1 VEGKNV
7 EELRKKGV
15 PDLEIQE
22 WMTLGH
28 AFPHTYQELTPFT
41 RTHCIPGNFL
51 HLTQLSSNTMT
62 DLVIGLAKTYQI
74 IIRFDKGY
82 GYYNKAHIQEMAAK
96 RFKQMNIGLS
106 ACYREPIEAYVHK
119 FTKKWGGFLKVDLL
133 SPKNDTYPL
142 LRGDRPFM
150 LPIGSAGAKIIGKV
164 EKGYA
169 LKTSELQLHVFREGL
184 AGYTTN
190 ELHKELVATAYL
202 AGMEIEFA
210 KIDKPHVT
218 HRYAFVTVATPV
230 SREALLTRPFKIEG
244 MSFTFN
250 TPIPAAEKQQN
261 KESGDKDTRIT
272 TTIVITGISRDYG
285 QAKVSNS
292 IRNLIGVDNIVLVSY
307 GQAKFDAQGR
317 HLGTC
322 YVQLANAIVHTQW
335 SRMRPMKLIPGG
347 GHCAST

>member
-1 VEGKNV
+1 
-7 EELRKKGV
+7 
-15 PDLEIQE
+15 
-22 WMTLGH
+22 
-28 AFPHTYQELTPFT
+28 
-41 RTHCIPGNFL
+41 
-51 HLTQLSSNTMT
+51 
-62 DLVIGLAKTYQI
+62 
-74 IIRFDKGY
+74 
-82 GYYNKAHIQEMAAK
+82 
-96 RFKQMNIGLS
+96 
-106 ACYREPIEAYVHK
+106 
-119 FTKKWGGFLKVDLL
+119 
-133 SPKNDTYPL
+133 L
-142 LRGDRPFM
+142 LRGDRPFV
-150 LPIGSAGAKIIGKV
+150 LPIGSAGAKITGKV

-285 QAKVSNS
+285 QAEVSNS
-292 IRNLIGVDNIVLVSY
+292 IRNLIGADNIVLMSY
-307 GQAKFDAQGR
+307 GHAKFDAQGR
-317 HLGTC
+317 HKGTC
-322 YVQLANAIVHTQW
+322 YVQLTNAIVYTQG
-335 SRMRPMKLIPGG
+335 SRMRPMKLIGNKIVHFKPHQKSMDGATATI
-347 GHCAST
+347 ASKDMAEPSTQKALANTVQMMKNIQKQNPPMMAKDISGLI